1 MSERTGIDP
10 PVCPH
15 CGATVGLRYRPNG
28 DRDDGKYGALPMY
41 YFTLG
46 PELPDG
52 DRRVC
57 NLCGLNEAGYGQEW
71 DGAMRPSRFPWWGR
85 KNYAKDKRA
94 KAPKPVTDPDDLNVI
109 LNLLKECRDET

>member
-15 CGATVGLRYRPNG
+15 CGATVGLRYR
-28 DRDDGKYGALPMY
+28 DDGTPHESGSLMY

-57 NLCGLNEAGYGQEW
+57 NLCGCNEAGYGQEW
-71 DGAMRPSRFPWWGR
+71 DEGRDHPSRFPWWGR
-85 KNYAKDKRA
+85 KNYAKDASNKPV
-94 KAPKPVTDPDDLNVI
+94 KAPKPVTVWAKLIDDPRLGD
-109 LNLLKECRDET
+109 